1 MYDKMT
7 SGNVIPDQES
17 SQVGLC
23 DLWKK
28 NFIQFF
34 VESCNSL
41 MLVMRLKLL
50 QLYRIHMSD

>member
-28 NFIQFF
+28 TLYNF
-34 VESCNSL
+34 L
-41 MLVMRLKLL
+41 
-50 QLYRIHMSD
+50 